1 MGGKAIRA
9 VEHLQM
15 KVLEH
20 SCSSLYGTYAF
31 ISSGKCLAA
40 EWLGHM
46 QDLGLIF

>member
-20 SCSSLYGTYAF
+20 SCSSLYGTHTF
-31 ISSGKCLAA
+31 I
-40 EWLGHM
+40 LGNAW
-46 QDLGLIF
+46 QQNGWVICKI